1 MAAAAGALAV
11 AVTRRSWSEGLLGMV
26 SRWSWSRRSRRCGG
40 DGGDFGSCSGE
51 VVLESSMLWLG
62 RWRLGG
68 HGGVVAVLQLS
79 SEAVGLSVCC
89 CSDAGGRGDCRC
101 AVVLHKFFVEVSF
114 QAYVIFSGIL
124 V

>member
-1 MAAAAGALAV
+1 M
-11 AVTRRSWSEGLLGMV
+11 
-26 SRWSWSRRSRRCGG
+26 
-40 DGGDFGSCSGE
+40 
-51 VVLESSMLWLG
+51 
-62 RWRLGG
+62 
-68 HGGVVAVLQLS
+68 AVLQLS

-114 QAYVIFSGIL
+114 QAYVIFSGNL